1 MAKQSVN
8 IGSSENKGD
17 GDPLRTAFQKINENF
32 DENYASLEYNP
43 AVVDDWANT
52 APVTFGEAIDRL
64 AALIKTL
71 NNGTGA

>member
-1 MAKQSVN
+1 MAKQTVN
-8 IGSSENKGD
+8 IGTSENKGD